1 MTGHDDRTAD
11 RVYRIRADIAGVVD
25 PVTLKIYGT
34 ANLRIVDA
42 SLMPMLIA
50 AHLQRTVYAIAER
63 VSAPRSLSF
72 TRLNV
77 ICRIIHRLP
86 IS

>member
-11 RVYRIRADIAGVVD
+11 RVYRIRVDIAGVVD
-25 PVTLKIYGT
+25 PVTLKVYDT

-63 VSAPRSLSF
+63 VSEPSPLSF

-77 ICRIIHRLP
+77 NCRIIHRLP

>member
-11 RVYRIRADIAGVVD
+11 RVYRIRVDIAGVVD
-25 PVTLKIYGT
+25 PVTLKVYDT

-63 VSAPRSLSF
+63 VSEPSSLSF

-77 ICRIIHRLP
+77 NCRIIHRLP